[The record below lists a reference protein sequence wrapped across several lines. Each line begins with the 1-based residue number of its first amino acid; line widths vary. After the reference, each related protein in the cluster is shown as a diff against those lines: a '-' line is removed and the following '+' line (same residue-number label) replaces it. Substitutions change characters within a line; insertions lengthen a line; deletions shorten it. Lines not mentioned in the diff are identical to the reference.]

1 VFLRGGKSPNFAQ
14 FKAHGIRVALGT
26 DAERMD
32 FFSQMRAT
40 GFASKQAMRA
50 GDAGT
55 AAEIF
60 HAATIAS
67 ADILRRRD
75 LGRIE
80 AGAAA
85 DLVVVD
91 AMRAHLQ
98 PIRDPIRTLVWYAA
112 SADIDTVIING
123 RVVVRRGR
131 LAGIDE
137 AMIVSKGRSATNKLW
152 AEAKRLGHFPPEAEP
167 ATAD

>member
-1 VFLRGGKSPNFAQ
+1 
-14 FKAHGIRVALGT
+14 
-26 DAERMD
+26 
-32 FFSQMRAT
+32 
-40 GFASKQAMRA
+40 
-50 GDAGT
+50 
-55 AAEIF
+55 
-60 HAATIAS
+60 
-67 ADILRRRD
+67 LRRRD

-80 AGAAA
+80 TGAAA

-91 AMRAHLQ
+91 AMKAHLQ

-112 SADIDTVIING
+112 SADIDTVIIDG

-131 LAGIDE
+131 LAGVDE
-137 AMIVSKGRSATNKLW
+137 AVIVAKGRAATSKLW